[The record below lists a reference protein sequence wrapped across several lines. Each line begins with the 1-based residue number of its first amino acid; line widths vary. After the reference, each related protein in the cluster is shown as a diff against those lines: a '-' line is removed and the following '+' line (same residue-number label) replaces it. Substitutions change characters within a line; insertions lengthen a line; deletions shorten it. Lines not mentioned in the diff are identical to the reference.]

1 MLDNL
6 KVGIKKKM
14 LKRFSTSSKLG
25 LSPKALKEVKKK
37 ELSLDSSSLKSS
49 ESIV

>member
-1 MLDNL
+1 LLDNL

-37 ELSLDSSSLKSS
+37 ELSLDSSSL
-49 ESIV
+49 